1 MLFFSQSEA
10 TALSSPHFFQM
21 FDLALLTVDDLVKEL
36 RGRCDTMVFLARLND
51 SDEECH
57 KVDIKGWESDALGLM
72 DDYRMF
78 LQARKTAEFIFPNDD
93 DDGYDGFLK

>member
-1 MLFFSQSEA
+1 
-10 TALSSPHFFQM
+10 M

-51 SDEECH
+51 TDKECN
-57 KVDIKGWESDALGLM
+57 KTDIKGWESDAIGLM
-72 DDYRMF
+72 DHYRVVY
-78 LQARKTAEFIFPNDD
+78 QARITSEMLFPMDDD